1 VKAKKPIVRKR
12 KPAAKLGSSAIPTD
26 GVSNS
31 ADLASSEKFKIRLPT
46 TPSATLNCTIAELDK
61 AIRQLIKQR
70 ALITKGK
77 TEPAPVG
84 PVRGARSPT
93 VLVNMDAMANDTIFH
108 VQYPGLGWL
117 SFTLTEEQ
125 VAGLLPVLI
134 GHQSKR
140 KDLKARARSN

>member
-1 VKAKKPIVRKR
+1 MAKKPTGRKR
-12 KPAAKLGSSAIPTD
+12 KPSATPGSSWSPAD
-26 GVSNS
+26 GIAKP
-31 ADLASSEKFKIRLPT
+31 ADLASSEKFKIQLPT
-46 TPSATLNCTIAELDK
+46 TPSSTLNCTIAELDK

-70 ALITKGK
+70 AFIAKGK
-77 TEPAPVG
+77 TEPAPAG

-93 VLVNMDAMANDTIFH
+93 VIINMDAMANETIFH

-140 KDLKARARSN
+140 KELKASAKTN